1 MMPQSRAKHAMLA
14 LLIGA
19 LMSASIEATRADLA
33 KARSF
38 YNQRRFD
45 QAIEAA
51 TAAQKTPATSNA
63 ATVVL
68 ARAHLERYRERAD
81 PADLAAA
88 RAALGNVVTGDLES
102 TDRVDFLMALGQ
114 ALFLQD
120 DYGAAARLFESGLSS
135 ASAVGPD
142 SLEAMLDW
150 WGSAVER
157 HAEALD
163 RDKRPAAFARLGDR
177 MAQELAHNPGSG
189 AAGYWSVVAAR
200 GSGDAVAAWDLA
212 IASWVRA
219 RLAGTRAATLR
230 ADLDKLVLEGI
241 IPDLA
246 RTYPADQRER
256 ETSELRAE
264 WELTKQRWK

>member
-1 MMPQSRAKHAMLA
+1 MARIRERNAARALVMAVA
-14 LLIGA
+14 
-19 LMSASIEATRADLA
+19 MSASVDATRADLVR
-33 KARSF
+33 ARSM
-38 YNQRRFD
+38 YNQRQFD

-51 TAAQKTPATSNA
+51 MAAQKTPVTANA

-81 PADLAAA
+81 PADLASA
-88 RAALGNVVTGDLES
+88 RTALGAVISADLEPA
-102 TDRVDFLMALGQ
+102 DRVDFLMALGQ

-120 DYGAAARLFESGLSS
+120 DYGAAARLFESGL
-135 ASAVGPD
+135 ASAQSVGSTP
-142 SLEAMLDW
+142 LEAMLDW
-150 WGSAVER
+150 WGSSMER
-157 HAEALD
+157 YAETLE
-163 RDKRPAAFARLGDR
+163 RDKRPTAFAQLGDR
-177 MAQELAHNPGSG
+177 MALELASNPGSG

-200 GSGDAVAAWDLA
+200 GSGDPIAAWDAA

-241 IPDLA
+241 IPDRA
-246 RTYPADQRER
+246 RMAPSDRREQ

-264 WELTKQRWK
+264 WELIKQRWK